1 MVEDLG
7 VNLYLKSLEEQF
19 MAIKKEKTKNVEK
32 FIGYC
37 YYESR

>member
-19 MAIKKEKTKNVEK
+19 MAIKKKEKTKNVEK

-37 YYESR
+37 Y